1 MFLCNDVTL
10 LDAVRTLGANQTEQ
24 VTTLTSD
31 TNCQTQGTLG
41 PGSFADN
48 EKDCRAIE
56 NFMQTLLTHLKQNRV
71 FRTMTIFNYGLV
83 LVGSGLRFIDMI
95 NPPVLHDLS
104 LQIKTRKGILSIV
117 KGKGSLGPTS
127 S

>member
-1 MFLCNDVTL
+1 MKVDIWNISISHYSYIKNRLCWENFHNTDTDGAENYEVFLCNDVTL

-31 TNCQTQGTLG
+31 TNCQTQGTRG

-56 NFMQTLLTHLKQNRV
+56 NFMHSPDTSKTKQSV
-71 FRTMTIFNYGLV
+71 
-83 LVGSGLRFIDMI
+83 
-95 NPPVLHDLS
+95 
-104 LQIKTRKGILSIV
+104 
-117 KGKGSLGPTS
+117 
-127 S
+127 